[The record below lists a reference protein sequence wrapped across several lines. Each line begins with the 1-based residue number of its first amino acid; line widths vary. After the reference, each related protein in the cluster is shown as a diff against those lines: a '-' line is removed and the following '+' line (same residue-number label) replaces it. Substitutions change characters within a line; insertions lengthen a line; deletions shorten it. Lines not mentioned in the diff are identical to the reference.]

1 MQIQNDL
8 LNCVNVGAER
18 HRLFLSE
25 RIHSNEAN
33 LWSRLPK
40 AQLKTWKTGKASKTI
55 KTKIIELTEDRALCG
70 RMAIISKNRSEFD
83 L

>member
-1 MQIQNDL
+1 M
-8 LNCVNVGAER
+8 VEAAKSSVKNV
-18 HRLFLSE
+18 
-25 RIHSNEAN
+25 
-33 LWSRLPK
+33 
-40 AQLKTWKTGKASKTI
+40 TGNASKTI

>member
-1 MQIQNDL
+1 M
-8 LNCVNVGAER
+8 
-18 HRLFLSE
+18 
-25 RIHSNEAN
+25 
-33 LWSRLPK
+33 WSRLPK